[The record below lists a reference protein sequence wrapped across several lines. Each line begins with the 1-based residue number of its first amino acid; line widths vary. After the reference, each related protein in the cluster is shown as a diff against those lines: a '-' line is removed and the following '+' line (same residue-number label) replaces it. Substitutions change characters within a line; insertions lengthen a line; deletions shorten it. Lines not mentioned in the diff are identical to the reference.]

1 LAPRAQSLYDVAVRG
16 ARAALRGVAVSG
28 MAILLSSHAA
38 GCKDDPP
45 DPIVV
50 PAAPPPPPPAPP
62 GSATILAA
70 PSFSHAV
77 ELALPLIAEGGK
89 ASREGTALLAE
100 WADQYLAWETIDLPT
115 PETTLSLAARDLQP
129 ERGKRL
135 CETGEIKE
143 IFDEGKVFTG
153 LLYKT
158 RFEIIGFIAVRSV
171 GKLEQKR
178 RARFCG
184 VVTGRHSSA
193 GPEAGSVQAV
203 QVIGMFDVPENK
215 KPPANPGALP
225 ASTGATSPALP
236 PGQVPYQ
243 PAAPTAPAAS
253 SAPAA
258 PTARTIPS
266 QL

>member
-1 LAPRAQSLYDVAVRG
+1 MALALAV
-16 ARAALRGVAVSG
+16 
-28 MAILLSSHAA
+28 HAA
-38 GCKDDPP
+38 GCKDEPP
-45 DPIVV
+45 APIVV
-50 PAAPPPPPPAPP
+50 PAAPPPPPPALPS
-62 GSATILAA
+62 SAAIVTA

-77 ELALPLIAEGGK
+77 DLALPLIAEGGRT
-89 ASREGTALLAE
+89 SREGTDLLAE

-115 PETTLSLAARDLQP
+115 PETTLALAARDLQP

-153 LLYKT
+153 LLVKA

-184 VVTGRHSSA
+184 VVTGRHVSA
-193 GPEAGSVQAV
+193 GPEAGSAQAV

-225 ASTGATSPALP
+225 ASTSASSPALP
-236 PGQVPYQ
+236 PGPGPGSNQ
-243 PAAPTAPAAS
+243 PATAPSAAPAAS

-258 PTARTIPS
+258 ATARTVPS